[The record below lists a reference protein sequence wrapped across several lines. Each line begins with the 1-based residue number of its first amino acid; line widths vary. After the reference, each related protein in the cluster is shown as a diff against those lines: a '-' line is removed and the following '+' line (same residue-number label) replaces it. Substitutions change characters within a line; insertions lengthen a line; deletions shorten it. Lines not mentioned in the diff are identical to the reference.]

1 MRGSSSPSAGSTA
14 PAAAQTFGGS
24 PRSVRCMRSAAR
36 RSRPI
41 ATATQPSLPWKPT
54 HDEADTDLDPGRRVR
69 GDHGGV
75 APGTFATPR
84 STRGNHPDRQGF
96 ADLLRA
102 FSDQAH
108 YPLALALQDA
118 KLQGLLSV
126 GIGSFGGD
134 PKKPWPVSDHWKS
147 S

>member
-41 ATATQPSLPWKPT
+41 ATAAQPSLPWKPT

-75 APGTFATPR
+75 APGTFATHAHVIDKLEHADLQPDPA
-84 STRGNHPDRQGF
+84 TRRQLLTFVIAGGGF
-96 ADLLRA
+96 AGVETIAELNDFLRGA
-102 FSDQAH
+102 GRF
-108 YPLALALQDA
+108 Y
-118 KLQGLLSV
+118 
-126 GIGSFGGD
+126 
-134 PKKPWPVSDHWKS
+134 
-147 S
+147 